1 MNEPQKVGSV
11 HGSDSPES
19 CAQVRQHLDASQT
32 AGSEHVTCVAASP
45 SNDVSRQTAV
55 ADASPVWCE
64 SGQSNVIWATRRG
77 YCIIHDFYMQIINPS
92 TGQETGR
99 ATYVIKQEVNL
110 KDSTTSPT
118 QVEEFTSVTL
128 VGQSG
133 DATNN
138 TMDWNSACVGCS
150 VLHQEPWSGY
160 ASFYNGQ
167 TRERR
172 WNREVS
178 IPTGGKT
185 DLDWNWSLRTRAG
198 GVELEE
204 PYQWGSGQVLGRCDN
219 QVAGN
224 FGCIAPRIS
233 PTLPIDY
240 ATRQA
245 GATLVAV
252 GSQVNNHWWGWE
264 EKNKPLTRLEDDAD
278 AEANRDIIC
287 PVPSSRIQWSW
298 TAHATSI
305 PSPAPTRAATMAPS
319 SAGTAASSSPPV
331 SFRTVIGT
339 CSR

>member
-1 MNEPQKVGSV
+1 
-11 HGSDSPES
+11 
-19 CAQVRQHLDASQT
+19 
-32 AGSEHVTCVAASP
+32 
-45 SNDVSRQTAV
+45 
-55 ADASPVWCE
+55 
-64 SGQSNVIWATRRG
+64 
-77 YCIIHDFYMQIINPS
+77 MQIINPS

-99 ATYVIKQEVNL
+99 ATYVIKQEVNF
-110 KDSTTSPT
+110 KDSTASPT

-133 DATNN
+133 EATNN

-178 IPTGGKT
+178 IPAGGKK

-198 GVELEE
+198 GVELQE

-264 EKNKPLTRLEDDAD
+264 EKNKPLTRLADDAD

-287 PVPSSRIQWSW
+287 PDTFVPDPVVVDGSCDEYPFARTYQSRDNGTVFSGDRCQQLTSRQLSNGDWDLFTVDGDW
-298 TAHATSI
+298 DPNAPCLRATT
-305 PSPAPTRAATMAPS
+305 PLAQN
-319 SAGTAASSSPPV
+319 SAVGGDLGRFTQDV
-331 SFRTVIGT
+331 RLLDQDKYFVLVYD
-339 CSR
+339 SRLS